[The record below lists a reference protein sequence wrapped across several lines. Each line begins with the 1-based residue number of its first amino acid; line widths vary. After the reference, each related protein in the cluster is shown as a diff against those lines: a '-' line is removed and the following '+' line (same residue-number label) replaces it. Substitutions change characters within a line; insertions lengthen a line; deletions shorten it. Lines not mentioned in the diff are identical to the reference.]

1 MENVKIKTKN
11 YILENFLFTS
21 DQDAIDDDT
30 SFLKTGIIDST
41 GILEIIGFVEEEFKI
56 NVEDE
61 DVVPENLDSIN
72 LISRYV
78 MRKI

>member
-1 MENVKIKTKN
+1 MEDVRKKIRN

-21 DQDAIDDDT
+21 DLNAIDDDR

-61 DVVPENLDSIN
+61 EVIPENLDSIN
-72 LISRYV
+72 LISRFI
-78 MRKI
+78 MSKI